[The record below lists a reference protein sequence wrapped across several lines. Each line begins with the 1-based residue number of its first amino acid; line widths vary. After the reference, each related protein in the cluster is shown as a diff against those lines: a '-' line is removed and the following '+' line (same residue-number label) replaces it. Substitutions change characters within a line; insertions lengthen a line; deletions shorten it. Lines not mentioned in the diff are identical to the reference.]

1 MSKFNELVSHIAN
14 LKKSNV
20 KQATLDVEFLHEA
33 LSEISPPVKSG
44 DSGLPVN
51 ASVELDGG
59 KFGKE

>member
-20 KQATLDVEFLHEA
+20 KQATIEVDFLYEA
-33 LSEISPPVKSG
+33 LSEISPPS
-44 DSGLPVN
+44 DSKDRMPATARVD
-51 ASVELDGG
+51 LDGG